1 MRFYDLFSG
10 IGGFHRG
17 LELASSQ
24 YECVGA
30 CEWHEPARK
39 VYAHHWPDVQIDW
52 DATKLERL
60 PRGTELL
67 CAGFPCQP
75 FSLAGRRR
83 GFDDTRG
90 TAFFEVIR
98 LAARGRT
105 PYILLENVT
114 GLLGNDSG
122 RTFGTMLRSLD
133 ACGYD
138 AQWISIDGFGAVP
151 QTRQRVFVVAN
162 LRDRRAPEILSL
174 AAGDRWDR
182 EARRKE
188 WALQGASA
196 LTTGCGKHQAANQN
210 IILERAAPRPRFTDH
225 AGTLLA
231 QNVRAWGH
239 DNTIVLRPARAG
251 TIEGAGL
258 LRGEY
263 YARRL
268 TPLECERLMGFQDG
282 HTIPAGSDFQ
292 RYEML
297 GNSVIPDV
305 VRRLGELLAEAAGAR
320 GGAKVRRGGG
330 VMILWLKISRML
342 RGMSPA
348 SPPPVDALVN
358 AVFGFVTAFIFYF
371 IAYAMLRSGG
381 RRAVQ
386 DRTTRITGRILILSA
401 TACAALGTASLML
414 YLGAGSCGAAA
425 CTGLDQWRPNA

>member
-17 LELASSQ
+17 LGMASDRFA
-24 YECVGA
+24 CVGA
-30 CEWHEPARK
+30 CEWHEPARR
-39 VYAHHWPDVQIDW
+39 VYAHHWPDVQIDR
-52 DATKLERL
+52 DATELERL

-75 FSLAGRRR
+75 FSLAGRRL

-90 TAFFEVIR
+90 TAFFEILR

-138 AQWISIDGFGAVP
+138 AQWLSINGFGAVP

-162 LRDRRAPEILSL
+162 LRERRAPEILSL

-182 EARRKE
+182 EASKKVRP
-188 WALQGASA
+188 LQGASS
-196 LTTGCGKHQAANQN
+196 LTTGCGKHEAANQN

-231 QNVRAWGH
+231 KNVRAWGH
-239 DNTIVLRPARAG
+239 DNTIVLRPARVG

-258 LRGEY
+258 FWDEY

-282 HTIPAGSDFQ
+282 HTKPAGSDSA
-292 RYEML
+292 RYECL

-305 VRRLGELLAEAAGAR
+305 VRSLGMLLAEAAGAR
-320 GGAKVRRGGG
+320 GRQPGAGGG
-330 VMILWLKISRML
+330 
-342 RGMSPA
+342 
-348 SPPPVDALVN
+348 
-358 AVFGFVTAFIFYF
+358 
-371 IAYAMLRSGG
+371 GG
-381 RRAVQ
+381 
-386 DRTTRITGRILILSA
+386 
-401 TACAALGTASLML
+401 
-414 YLGAGSCGAAA
+414 
-425 CTGLDQWRPNA
+425 